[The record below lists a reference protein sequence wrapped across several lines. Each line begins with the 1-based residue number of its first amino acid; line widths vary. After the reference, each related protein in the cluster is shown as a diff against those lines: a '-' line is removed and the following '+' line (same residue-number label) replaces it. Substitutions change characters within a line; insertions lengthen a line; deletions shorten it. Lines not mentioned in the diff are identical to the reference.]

1 MAAPFDGVVFDS
13 AVFDIDVSG
22 ATWVSPADGA
32 GVGSTPV
39 LVFNT
44 VASANPMHCHM
55 QIDTNSSFNSGNL
68 RDLKT
73 TISQTGWEYWNG
85 TAWTAIPSTG
95 IPAAYTGNQARYTV
109 QTALA
114 TGLWYRRVRVG

>member
-1 MAAPFDGVVFDS
+1 MSAFDAVVFDS
-13 AVFDIDVSG
+13 GVFDTGSGG
-22 ATWVSPADGA
+22 ATWVSPADAA

-44 VASANPMHCHM
+44 VVSAVPMHCHM
-55 QIDTNSSFNSGNL
+55 QIDTVNTFNSGNL

-73 TISQTGWEYWNG
+73 TLSQTGWEYWNN

-95 IPAAYTGNQARYTV
+95 IPAAFTGNEARYTV
-109 QTALA
+109 QSALA
-114 TGLWYRRVRVG
+114 TGVWYRRVRVG